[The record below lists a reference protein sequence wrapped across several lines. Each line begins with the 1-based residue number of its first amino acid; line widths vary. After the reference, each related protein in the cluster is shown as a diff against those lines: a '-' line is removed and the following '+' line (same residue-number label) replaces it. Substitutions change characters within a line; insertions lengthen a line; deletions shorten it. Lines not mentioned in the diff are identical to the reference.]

1 MKLLWMKSVKKA
13 SNSDT
18 TINAL
23 TWQSSVQTRADFI
36 PKKFVF
42 SMLIL
47 RSILD
52 SWFRVLR

>member
-36 PKKFVF
+36 PKKICILNADTFDQF
-42 SMLIL
+42 LIP
-47 RSILD
+47 D
-52 SWFRVLR
+52 T